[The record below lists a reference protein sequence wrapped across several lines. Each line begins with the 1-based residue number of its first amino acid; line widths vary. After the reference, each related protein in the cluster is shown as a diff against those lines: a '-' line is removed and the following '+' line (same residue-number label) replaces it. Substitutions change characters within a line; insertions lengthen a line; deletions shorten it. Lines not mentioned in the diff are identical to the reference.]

1 MLHPALV
8 CTRPS
13 TMCAPA
19 VHAPPIEP
27 KPSGLWFAL
36 GMLFLVLDQAF
47 WGLPMPFVAL
57 FIWAT
62 SRAVLALTGYEV
74 PLWLVTPWDTLCCM
88 YLRGH
93 GVRILDA
100 DTGASTGAADG
111 LAIPG
116 ITSFRG
122 VLLMNHR
129 SWGDFVVDP
138 YQGHCAVVARFA
150 AVAVTCFAGV
160 LGRLCSRV
168 IMIERGKTS
177 RAQLLDMCR
186 SHDRYLIFPEG
197 TRRAGTPGSDL
208 PVALAGV
215 GGLKNIW
222 ESRRDAL
229 VVITANKAGPRGS
242 SAPPRREEG
251 GRRLRLVAVGAH
263 CQRAARARLVQH
275 HPLPRP
281 RRRAGTPEPQR
292 AEGERFEERLEEE
305 AWVCGVGAAVRARDV

>member
-1 MLHPALV
+1 
-8 CTRPS
+8 
-13 TMCAPA
+13 
-19 VHAPPIEP
+19 
-27 KPSGLWFAL
+27 
-36 GMLFLVLDQAF
+36 MLFLVLDQAF

-62 SRAVLALTGYEV
+62 SRAILALTGYEV

-229 VVITANKAGPRGS
+229 VVITANKERIVNERNGRASYNTTLYRARAA
-242 SAPPRREEG
+242 APVRPSEHATFEEFHAALEATWRETWARAYALRDECERG
-251 GRRLRLVAVGAH
+251 GRVAPYLAAGGRNSAASRLGK
-263 CQRAARARLVQH
+263 
-275 HPLPRP
+275 
-281 RRRAGTPEPQR
+281 TPASKEMM
-292 AEGERFEERLEEE
+292 
-305 AWVCGVGAAVRARDV
+305 